1 MDRQCTIDEQPAQ
14 PTLCMKT
21 RTSFSRIA
29 EVLGQTFSD
38 LITAVT
44 AQGATVSGLPYV
56 AYRNMNLSD
65 LDLEIGVAVS
75 RPLAAL
81 GRIEPGELPG
91 GVWAST
97 LHIGP
102 YAGVGPAWNE
112 LHGYLRAQGKVAAP
126 VGYEFY
132 FDGPDTPP
140 ERTRT
145 RVAFPLLPH
154 DVATGPRFANSEG
167 PRGGASTRH
176 VRTRPI
182 RYSLRPRV
190 P

>member
-1 MDRQCTIDEQPAQ
+1 MDRQCTIYEQPAQ
-14 PTLCMKT
+14 PTLCVKT
-21 RTSFSRIA
+21 LTPAARIG
-29 EVLGQTFSD
+29 EVLGQAFND
-38 LITAVT
+38 LISAVT

-65 LDLEIGVAVS
+65 LDLEIGVPVS
-75 RPLAAL
+75 KPLAAR

-102 YAGVGPAWNE
+102 YDGVGPAWNE

-132 FDGPDTPP
+132 FDSPETLP

-145 RVAFPLLPH
+145 RVAFPLLPPAI
-154 DVATGPRFANSEG
+154 ATGPSFASAEG
-167 PRGGASTRH
+167 PRGGSSTRH
-176 VRTRPI
+176 IRTRPL
-182 RYSLRPRV
+182 RYSFRPRV

>member
-14 PTLCMKT
+14 PTLCVKT
-21 RTSFSRIA
+21 RTSAARIA
-29 EVLGQTFSD
+29 EVLGQAFSD
-38 LITAVT
+38 LINAVS
-44 AQGATVSGLPYV
+44 AQGAAVSGLPYV

-65 LDLEIGVAVS
+65 LDLEIGVPVS
-75 RPLAAL
+75 KPLAGR

-91 GVWAST
+91 GIWAST

-132 FDGPDTPP
+132 FDPPETPP
-140 ERTRT
+140 EHTRT
-145 RVAFPLLPH
+145 RVAFPLLPPTAATAPR
-154 DVATGPRFANSEG
+154 VASPEG
-167 PRGGASTRH
+167 SPAGSSTRH
-176 VRTRPI
+176 IRTRPV
-182 RYSLRPRV
+182 RYSLRPRA

>member
-14 PTLCMKT
+14 PTLCVKT
-21 RTSFSRIA
+21 RTPAACIG
-29 EVLGQTFSD
+29 EVLGQAFHD
-38 LITAVT
+38 LNSAVT

-56 AYRNMNLSD
+56 AYRNLNLSD
-65 LDLEIGVAVS
+65 LDLEIGVPVS
-75 RPLAAL
+75 KPLAAL

-102 YAGVGPAWNE
+102 YDGVGPAWNE

-132 FDGPDTPP
+132 FDAPETPP

-145 RVAFPLLPH
+145 RVAFPLLPPA
-154 DVATGPRFANSEG
+154 VATAPRFANPEAPPAGS
-167 PRGGASTRH
+167 STRH
-176 VRTRPI
+176 IRTSAVT
-182 RYSLRPRV
+182 YNLRPRV